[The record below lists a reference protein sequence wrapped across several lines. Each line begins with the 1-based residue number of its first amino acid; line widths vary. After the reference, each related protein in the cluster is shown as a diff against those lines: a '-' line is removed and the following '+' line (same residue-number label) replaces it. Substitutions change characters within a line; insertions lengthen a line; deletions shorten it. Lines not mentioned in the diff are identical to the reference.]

1 VASALLLVAVLVL
14 VELSYLWWAR
24 RTAVR
29 RAAVRVAAPVIDL
42 ERPAI
47 GLEEDDATVV
57 PMRRRRVPVPRY
69 MRRSG

>member
-14 VELSYLWWAR
+14 VELSYLLWAR
-24 RTAVR
+24 RTAAR
-29 RAAVRVAAPVIDL
+29 RAAMRVASPVIDL

-47 GLEEDDATVV
+47 GLEADDATVV

-69 MRRSG
+69 VRRSG